1 MYLCGLTER
10 SRLKALISNRVA
22 SVSKTSDSMRVWWLG
37 GTLPSSI
44 DSKGGFDLARYHVGV
59 DVGKAHHHVCVRDMA
74 NDTYCRTFSV
84 SNDREGLAHLVAS
97 LDTLSANHDDFL
109 IGVESCPY
117 GLNVSY
123 FLMAAGFNLVE
134 VNTFRAGQFR
144 KAQGKKAKTDRIDAR
159 CVAAILSLGDHKP
172 LCIPEPISD
181 NLRELTRF
189 RSDLVD
195 EKSMAT
201 IHLREALSILFPEFE
216 KVFRQI
222 DSAASLALL
231 MTFPGPEHVI
241 AAGEERVGE
250 LLLAASPHRMGKGM
264 ANRIMEAALRTVGVT
279 QKQPALG
286 VKISILAKRIAE
298 LQSTIRELDGQITAL
313 YDALPS
319 KPKGFPVGRAP
330 SLATIMAEIGDIR
343 RFPTLKKFLSHLG
356 WCPQTFQTGNY
367 RMEHPR
373 MSHAGNKYVR
383 RLIWMLSVFAVQRV
397 PRYREYFRRR
407 VSEGKAKMHILVAVG
422 RKLLSVLYSMLKTGA
437 AYDPDWEE
445 NRRLAPARP

>member
-1 MYLCGLTER
+1 MT
-10 SRLKALISNRVA
+10 
-22 SVSKTSDSMRVWWLG
+22 
-37 GTLPSSI
+37 
-44 DSKGGFDLARYHVGV
+44 RYHVGV
-59 DVGKAHHHVCVRDMA
+59 DVGKARHHVCVRDLS

-84 SNDREGLAHLVAS
+84 SNDQEGLSQLVAS
-97 LDTLSANHDDFL
+97 LDTLSADHDDFL

-172 LCIPEPISD
+172 LRIPDPISD

-189 RSDLVD
+189 RADLVN

-201 IHLREALSILFPEFE
+201 IHLREALSILFPEFD
-216 KVFRQI
+216 KVFRQL
-222 DSAASLALL
+222 DSAGSLALL
-231 MTFPGPEHVI
+231 TAFPGPEHVI

-250 LLLAASPHRMGKGM
+250 VLSAASPHRMGKGM
-264 ANRIMEAALRTVGVT
+264 ARRIIEAAQRTVGVT

-286 VKISILAKRIAE
+286 VKISILARRIAD
-298 LQSTIRELDGQITAL
+298 LQSTVRGLDRQITVL
-313 YDALPS
+313 FNALPS
-319 KPKGFPVGRAP
+319 KPEGFPVGRAP
-330 SLATIMAEIGDIR
+330 SLATIMSEIGDIR

-367 RMEHPR
+367 RMEHPK

-397 PRYREYFRRR
+397 PRYREYFQRR
-407 VSEGKAKMHILVAVG
+407 VGEGKAKMHILVAVG
-422 RKLLSVLYSMLKTGA
+422 RKLLSVLYAMLKTGA

-445 NRRLAPARP
+445 NRRLAVARR